1 MKFLLI
7 IIFLILF
14 IALLSLLFWVWIL
27 VKGIFSRKRKL
38 PYIWGL
44 YFLISIIF
52 YFSKRIITDSATD
65 RTFIV
70 IMVLFILFFIGIY
83 HWRSGKMSWETI
95 EKSWSIDNVDKPIEK
110 KGRGSFI
117 NKFLMSINKFLIK
130 LFGQTNVYYGAIVVI
145 FIFPVALFLI

>member
-7 IIFLILF
+7 IIFLILL

-52 YFSKRIITDSATD
+52 YFSKRIITESATD

-95 EKSWSIDNVDKPIEK
+95 EKSWSMDNLDDLIQKEV
-110 KGRGSFI
+110 RGSGLI
-117 NKFLMSINKFLIK
+117 KFFVK
-130 LFGQTNVYYGAIVVI
+130 LFGKKATYNGSIAIL
-145 FIFPVALFLI
+145 FIFPLAVFLI